1 MRFTLAT
8 VALVASLMSSAS
20 AHMIMTKPKQYT
32 IPDVDAETGNQA
44 PLKHIPTDFPCQGAA
59 AEDVTE
65 EYMPGNKYDLEL
77 AGSAVHGGGSAQ
89 MLISYKFP
97 PSNNPEDWR
106 VLTSWMGQH
115 PASPGDANFPPDPT
129 FPNPDN
135 GNMKFTIHEGLPS
148 GKAIVAWSWFNKI
161 GNREMYMKCSTVS
174 IGGSSDEAPDAMNDA
189 AVKALPIMFKANT
202 GECETPSANIKFPYP
217 GKDVVEKG
225 ELTDIGADSGCYL
238 GAPGEGDGATTTTPE
253 TPETPAQP
261 STPAQTSPTPQTP
274 DEETNNEENA
284 PAPAAPAPE
293 TSAPAAPA
301 PATGACT
308 EGAVVCNADGTWS
321 QCGSGQLW
329 NMGGVGGGNTCKDG
343 QIVPAKSR
351 RSLRAHRVARRA
363 NVHRH

>member
-20 AHMIMTKPKQYT
+20 AHMIMTEPAQWT

-44 PLKHIPTDFPCQGAA
+44 PLKHIPSDFPCQGAA
-59 AEDVTE
+59 AEEVAA
-65 EYMPGNKYDLEL
+65 EYMPGNKYDLKL

-115 PASPGDANFPPDPT
+115 PASPGDNNYPADPT

-174 IGGSSDEAPDAMNDA
+174 IGGSSEEAPDAMNEA

-225 ELTDIGADSGCYL
+225 ELTEIGADSGCYL
-238 GAPGEGDGATTTTPE
+238 GAPGGGDGASTTTPE
-253 TPETPAQP
+253 TPETPTQSEA
-261 STPAQTSPTPQTP
+261 PAQTSAAATYAPQTP

-284 PAPAAPAPE
+284 PAPPA
-293 TSAPAAPA
+293 
-301 PATGACT
+301 GGCT
-308 EGAVVCNADGTWS
+308 EGAVVCNPDGTWS

-343 QIVPAKSR
+343 KIMPAKSR
-351 RSLRAHRVARRA
+351 RSLRAHRAARRA